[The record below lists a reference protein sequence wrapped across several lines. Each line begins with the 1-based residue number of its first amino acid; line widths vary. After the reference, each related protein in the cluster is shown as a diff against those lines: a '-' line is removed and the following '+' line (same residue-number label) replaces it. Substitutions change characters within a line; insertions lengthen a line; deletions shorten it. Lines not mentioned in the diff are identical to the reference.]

1 MESQERSKRS
11 DAHPGAPGVGD
22 RASSQRWG
30 SRRASGGVVPPG
42 LGFRSRAFPG
52 LTPWAT
58 LCRPFGAGAESR
70 WKTALNT
77 SPNVCRTT
85 SNIHARRPHPTTTP
99 DNHTRRPHQMYSPW
113 GDYTGAAFRYSLGK
127 SHDPVHEE
135 RGQVNQHAEEYKTND
150 FATGKGRRSQ
160 HPPHTMLAPR

>member
-1 MESQERSKRS
+1 MTQT
-11 DAHPGAPGVGD
+11 
-22 RASSQRWG
+22 
-30 SRRASGGVVPPG
+30 PPG

-52 LTPWAT
+52 LRPWAT

-85 SNIHARRPHPTTTP
+85 GNIHARRPHPTTTP
-99 DNHTRRPHQMYSPW
+99 DDHTKCIPRGETTQEQRSGTP
-113 GDYTGAAFRYSLGK
+113 FGK

-135 RGQVNQHAEEYKTND
+135 RGQVNQHAKEYKTND

-160 HPPHTMLAPR
+160 HPPHTILAPR